1 MTQIAS
7 RSSPWRALS
16 HRNFALFLAG
26 HGISVCGTWMQSLAQ
41 AWLVWR
47 LTHSPFLLGLV
58 EFLNRAPIL
67 FLGVFAGLAADR
79 WPRYRLMVL
88 AQTLLMVLAGILAA
102 LTLSGTVTVGW
113 IMVLAFLQGLVYALE
128 TPVRQTFMTDLIP
141 RPDMPSAIGL
151 NSSMFNSAR
160 VIGPSIA
167 GLLVSRIGEGVCF
180 LINTAS
186 FLVILGCLA
195 AMRLP
200 PPRPGATAGS
210 LGLLRE
216 ALRYAWRTPH
226 ARALLLLALVLSIAA
241 MPYTT
246 LLPVFAAEVL
256 GSGPNGLGL
265 LMAATGV
272 GALTAALRLARR
284 STLLGLKTSIAKAVA
299 LFGSGLLA
307 LALSQT
313 LWLSM
318 LILVIV
324 GFSMVSSLAGTNTM
338 LQSLAPEGMRGRV
351 VSLYTTASL
360 GCTIFGSLLAGS
372 SASYFGA
379 QATVAAG
386 GVLTLIAALLFW
398 RALPAIAKHLQEH
411 QLLPPENVPAG

>member
-1 MTQIAS
+1 M
-7 RSSPWRALS
+7 
-16 HRNFALFLAG
+16 
-26 HGISVCGTWMQSLAQ
+26 SVCGTWMQSLAQ

-47 LTHSPFLLGLV
+47 LTQSPLLLGLV

-67 FLGVFAGLAADR
+67 FLGIVGGLAADR
-79 WPRYRLMVL
+79 WPRYRLMILTQSLLLVFAVVL
-88 AQTLLMVLAGILAA
+88 ASI
-102 LTLSGTVTVGW
+102 TLSGTVTVGW
-113 IMVLAFLQGLVYALE
+113 IMGLAFLQGLVYALE
-128 TPVRQTFMTDLIP
+128 TPVRQTFMTDLVP
-141 RPDMPSAIGL
+141 RSDMPSAIGL
-151 NSSMFNSAR
+151 NSSIFNSAR
-160 VIGPSIA
+160 IIGPSIA
-167 GLLVSRIGEGVCF
+167 GLLVSRVGEGICF
-180 LINTAS
+180 LINAAS

-200 PPRPGATAGS
+200 PPKPVVTAGS

-216 ALRYAWRTPH
+216 ALGYAWRTPH
-226 ARALLLLALVLSIAA
+226 ARALLLLALVLSVAA

-256 GSGPNGLGL
+256 GYGPDGLGL

-272 GALTAALRLARR
+272 GALTAAIRLARR
-284 STLLGLKTSIAKAVA
+284 NTVWGLKTSIAKAVT
-299 LFGSGLLA
+299 LFGVSLLA
-307 LALSQT
+307 LALSET

-318 LILVIV
+318 LILVVV

-338 LQSLAPEGMRGRV
+338 LQSLAPEALRGRV

-372 SASYFGA
+372 SASYIGA

-386 GVLTLIAALLFW
+386 GVLTLMAALLFW

-411 QLLPPENVPAG
+411 QLLPLENAPAN

>member
-1 MTQIAS
+1 M
-7 RSSPWRALS
+7 
-16 HRNFALFLAG
+16 
-26 HGISVCGTWMQSLAQ
+26 SVCGTWMQSLAQ

-47 LTHSPFLLGLV
+47 LTQSPLLLGLV

-67 FLGVFAGLAADR
+67 FLGIVGGLAADR
-79 WPRYRLMVL
+79 WPRYRLMILTQSLLLVFAVVL
-88 AQTLLMVLAGILAA
+88 ASI
-102 LTLSGTVTVGW
+102 TLSGTVTVGW
-113 IMVLAFLQGLVYALE
+113 IMGLAFLQGLVYALE
-128 TPVRQTFMTDLIP
+128 TPVRQTFMTDLVP
-141 RPDMPSAIGL
+141 RSDMPSAIGL
-151 NSSMFNSAR
+151 NSSIFNSAR
-160 VIGPSIA
+160 IIGPSIA
-167 GLLVSRIGEGVCF
+167 GLLVSRVGEGICF
-180 LINTAS
+180 LINAAS

-200 PPRPGATAGS
+200 PPKPGVTAGS

-216 ALRYAWRTPH
+216 ALGYAWRTPH
-226 ARALLLLALVLSIAA
+226 ARALLLLALVLSVAA

-256 GSGPNGLGL
+256 GYGPDGLGL

-272 GALTAALRLARR
+272 GALTAAIRLARR
-284 STLLGLKTSIAKAVA
+284 NTVWGLKTSIAKAVT
-299 LFGSGLLA
+299 LFGVSLLA
-307 LALSQT
+307 LALSET

-318 LILVIV
+318 LILVVV

-338 LQSLAPEGMRGRV
+338 LQSLAPEALRGRV

-372 SASYFGA
+372 SASYIGA

-386 GVLTLIAALLFW
+386 GVLTLMAALLFW

-411 QLLPPENVPAG
+411 QLLPLENAPAN

>member
-1 MTQIAS
+1 MTKLAS
-7 RSSPWRALS
+7 HSSPWRALS

-26 HGISVCGTWMQSLAQ
+26 HGVSVCGTWMQSLAQ

-58 EFLNRAPIL
+58 EFLNRGPIL
-67 FLGVFAGLAADR
+67 FLGLFAGLAADR

-88 AQTLLMVLAGILAA
+88 AQALLMVLAGTLAS
-102 LTLSGTVTVGW
+102 LTLSGAVTVGW
-113 IMVLAFLQGLVYALE
+113 IMGLAFLQGLVYALE
-128 TPVRQTFMTDLIP
+128 TPVRQTFMTDLVP
-141 RPDMPSAIGL
+141 REDMPSAIGL

-167 GLLVSRIGEGVCF
+167 GLLVSQVGEGICF

-186 FLVILGCLA
+186 FLMILGCLA

-200 PPRPGATAGS
+200 PPRPGVTAGS

-216 ALRYAWRTPH
+216 ALGYAWRTPH
-226 ARALLLLALVLSIAA
+226 ARALLLLALVLSVAA

-246 LLPVFAAEVL
+246 LLPVFASDVL
-256 GSGPNGLGL
+256 DIGPNGLGL
-265 LMAATGV
+265 LMAATGI

-284 STLLGLKTSIAKAVA
+284 NTVRGLKTSIAKAVT
-299 LFGSGLLA
+299 LFGLGLLA
-307 LALSQT
+307 LAVSQT
-313 LWLSM
+313 LWLSL
-318 LILVIV
+318 LILVVV
-324 GFSMVSSLAGTNTM
+324 GFSMVSSLAGTNTI

-386 GVLTLIAALLFW
+386 GVLTLIAALAFW

-411 QLLPPENVPAG
+411 RLLPPDNVPAG

>member
-1 MTQIAS
+1 M
-7 RSSPWRALS
+7 
-16 HRNFALFLAG
+16 
-26 HGISVCGTWMQSLAQ
+26 SVCGTWMQSLAQ

-47 LTHSPFLLGLV
+47 LTQSPLLLGLV

-67 FLGVFAGLAADR
+67 FLGIVGGLAADR
-79 WPRYRLMVL
+79 WPRYRLMILTQSLLLVFAVVL
-88 AQTLLMVLAGILAA
+88 ASI
-102 LTLSGTVTVGW
+102 TLSGTVTVGW
-113 IMVLAFLQGLVYALE
+113 IMGLAFLQGLVYAVE
-128 TPVRQTFMTDLIP
+128 TPVRQTFMTDLVP
-141 RPDMPSAIGL
+141 RSDMPSAIGL
-151 NSSMFNSAR
+151 NSSIFNSAR
-160 VIGPSIA
+160 IIGPSIA
-167 GLLVSRIGEGVCF
+167 GLLVSRVGEGICF
-180 LINTAS
+180 LINAAS

-200 PPRPGATAGS
+200 PPKPGVTAGS

-216 ALRYAWRTPH
+216 ALGYAWRTPH
-226 ARALLLLALVLSIAA
+226 ARALLLLALVLSVAA

-256 GSGPNGLGL
+256 GYGPDGLGL

-272 GALTAALRLARR
+272 GALTAAIRLARR
-284 STLLGLKTSIAKAVA
+284 NTVWGLKTSIAKAVT
-299 LFGSGLLA
+299 LFGVSLLA
-307 LALSQT
+307 LALSET

-318 LILVIV
+318 LILVVV

-338 LQSLAPEGMRGRV
+338 LQSLAPEALRGRV

-372 SASYFGA
+372 SASYIGA

-386 GVLTLIAALLFW
+386 GVLTLMAALLFW

-411 QLLPPENVPAG
+411 QLLPLENAPAN

>member
-1 MTQIAS
+1 M
-7 RSSPWRALS
+7 
-16 HRNFALFLAG
+16 
-26 HGISVCGTWMQSLAQ
+26 SVCGTWMQSLAQ

-47 LTHSPFLLGLV
+47 LTQSPLLLGLV

-67 FLGVFAGLAADR
+67 FLGIVGGLAADR
-79 WPRYRLMVL
+79 WPRYRLMILTQSLLLVFAVVL
-88 AQTLLMVLAGILAA
+88 ASI
-102 LTLSGTVTVGW
+102 TLSGTVTVGW
-113 IMVLAFLQGLVYALE
+113 IMGLAFLQGLVYALE
-128 TPVRQTFMTDLIP
+128 TPVRQTFMTDLVP
-141 RPDMPSAIGL
+141 RSDMPSAIGL
-151 NSSMFNSAR
+151 NSSIFNSAR
-160 VIGPSIA
+160 IIGPSIA
-167 GLLVSRIGEGVCF
+167 GLLVSRVGEGICF
-180 LINTAS
+180 LINAAS

-200 PPRPGATAGS
+200 PPKPGVTAGS

-216 ALRYAWRTPH
+216 ALGYAWRTPH
-226 ARALLLLALVLSIAA
+226 ARALLLLALVLSVAA

-256 GSGPNGLGL
+256 GYGPDGLGL

-272 GALTAALRLARR
+272 GALTAAIRLARR
-284 STLLGLKTSIAKAVA
+284 NTVWGLKTSIAKAVT
-299 LFGSGLLA
+299 LFGVSLLA
-307 LALSQT
+307 LALSET

-318 LILVIV
+318 LILVVV

-338 LQSLAPEGMRGRV
+338 LQSLAPEALRGRV

-372 SASYFGA
+372 SASYIGA

-386 GVLTLIAALLFW
+386 GVLTLMAALLFW
-398 RALPAIAKHLQEH
+398 RALPAIAQHLQEH
-411 QLLPPENVPAG
+411 QLLPLENAPAN